1 MKEAQLT
8 AAGIVID
15 VIEGNNLNKDDVQ
28 LIRDQY
34 PMLSEDEF
42 DDIGDIEEVIVQI
55 AMNPNN
61 KLTTSQIA

>member
-1 MKEAQLT
+1 MTKYANRIFRILDDKGEKL
-8 AAGIVID
+8 D
-15 VIEGNNLNKDDVQ
+15 KDDVQ

-55 AMNPNN
+55 AMNPKN
-61 KLTTSQIA
+61 KLTVSQIS

>member
-1 MKEAQLT
+1 MTKYFRLINKIMQ
-8 AAGIVID
+8 GK
-15 VIEGNNLNKDDVQ
+15 GNKLDKDDVQ

-55 AMNPNN
+55 AMNPQN

>member
-1 MKEAQLT
+1 MTKYADRIFKILDDK
-8 AAGIVID
+8 GD
-15 VIEGNNLNKDDVQ
+15 NLNKDDVQ

>member
-1 MKEAQLT
+1 MTKYANRIFRILDDKGEKL
-8 AAGIVID
+8 D
-15 VIEGNNLNKDDVQ
+15 KDDVQ

-55 AMNPNN
+55 AMNPQN

>member
-1 MKEAQLT
+1 MTKYANRIFKIL
-8 AAGIVID
+8 D
-15 VIEGNNLNKDDVQ
+15 DKGNNLNKEDVQ

-42 DDIGDIEEVIVQI
+42 DDIGDIEEAIVQI
-55 AMNPNN
+55 AMNPQN

>member
-1 MKEAQLT
+1 MTKYANRIFKIL
-8 AAGIVID
+8 D
-15 VIEGNNLNKDDVQ
+15 DKGNNLNKDDVQ

>member
-1 MKEAQLT
+1 MTKYANRIFKILDDK
-8 AAGIVID
+8 GD
-15 VIEGNNLNKDDVQ
+15 NLNKDDVQ

>member
-1 MKEAQLT
+1 MTKYANRIFKILDDK
-8 AAGIVID
+8 GD
-15 VIEGNNLNKDDVQ
+15 NLNKDDVQ

-42 DDIGDIEEVIVQI
+42 NDIGDIEEVIVQI

-61 KLTTSQIA
+61 KLTTSQIS

>member
-1 MKEAQLT
+1 MTKYNRLINKIMQKK
-8 AAGIVID
+8 
-15 VIEGNNLNKDDVQ
+15 GNKLDKDDVQ

-34 PMLSEDEF
+34 PMLSEEEF

-55 AMNPNN
+55 AMNPAN

>member
-1 MKEAQLT
+1 MTKYANRIFKILDDK
-8 AAGIVID
+8 GD
-15 VIEGNNLNKDDVQ
+15 NLNKEDVQ

-42 DDIGDIEEVIVQI
+42 DDIGDIEEGIVQI
-55 AMNPNN
+55 AMNPAN

>member
-1 MKEAQLT
+1 MTKYANRIFKIL
-8 AAGIVID
+8 D
-15 VIEGNNLNKDDVQ
+15 DKGNNLNKDDVQ

-42 DDIGDIEEVIVQI
+42 YDIRDIEEVIVQI

>member
-1 MKEAQLT
+1 MQGK
-8 AAGIVID
+8 
-15 VIEGNNLNKDDVQ
+15 GNKLDKDDVQ

-34 PMLSEDEF
+34 PLLSEDEF

-55 AMNPNN
+55 AMNPQN

>member
-1 MKEAQLT
+1 MTKYANRIFKIL
-8 AAGIVID
+8 D
-15 VIEGNNLNKDDVQ
+15 DKGNNLTKDDVQ

>member
-1 MKEAQLT
+1 MTKYFRLINKIMQ
-8 AAGIVID
+8 GK
-15 VIEGNNLNKDDVQ
+15 GNKLDKDDVQ

-34 PMLSEDEF
+34 PLLSEDEF

-55 AMNPNN
+55 AMNPQN